1 LGLKIILFKD
11 FTLPLCHIGF
21 SLRRWP
27 FGFPAFQA
35 TLSAQF
41 QVFLLVF
48 GTNRFSRLLADFAWF
63 SAAFFS
69 AKVRYVTADLLH
81 VFGFQ
86 HGSVCAR

>member
-1 LGLKIILFKD
+1 MLFKD
-11 FTLPLCHIGF
+11 FTLPLCYIGF

-27 FGFPAFQA
+27 FGFSAFQA
-35 TLSAQF
+35 TLGTEF
-41 QVFLLVF
+41 QVFFLVF
-48 GTNRFSRLLADFAWF
+48 GANRFSRFLAGFAWF

-86 HGSVCAR
+86 HGSVGAH